1 MVPNVVPTELT
12 ARLFC
17 IYGQFTVFT
26 YAFHACYL
34 LLTTLYTLHTHTD
47 PNPNPSPSPNPT
59 LTLTPT
65 LVPYTYPAQAAL
77 GGRLWLTSA
86 TRRTRVPSCRGVQ
99 ASCSELK
106 ARAKPKL
113 QGELEQA
120 RST

>member
-1 MVPNVVPTELT
+1 VEVGAGLTLTPTLTLTLTPNPNPN
-12 ARLFC
+12 
-17 IYGQFTVFT
+17 
-26 YAFHACYL
+26 
-34 LLTTLYTLHTHTD
+34 

-86 TRRTRVPSCRGVQ
+86 TRRRRVPSWRGGVQ